1 MQNWSR
7 QSSHT
12 IKKKKKTLEVIAD
25 LMTPRRLSLKAH
37 IQHSHHL
44 KKTKKQNVFTMSGW
58 FDIASQALWN
68 KLSEEWVAVKGSLL
82 MTNEVGESKSDC
94 YREGK
99 VLL

>member
-1 MQNWSR
+1 
-7 QSSHT
+7 
-12 IKKKKKTLEVIAD
+12 
-25 LMTPRRLSLKAH
+25 
-37 IQHSHHL
+37 
-44 KKTKKQNVFTMSGW
+44 MSGR
-58 FDIASQALWN
+58 FDIASLWN